1 MPVQQEQ
8 MVTGKWQL
16 PCQTEHLADIIS
28 EVLCL
33 KEYLL
38 LLLWWLIVFLI
49 CTRVDTQEFVCNNIL
64 KNKILESEFNLVRM
78 KESEFR
84 NQGLG
89 IRTKGQ
95 DQGSRIG
102 QGLGSLCT
110 FVECQETLFPHA
122 GILACLPCRPHCV
135 RRPVGE
141 RAFLMRSSIILL
153 N

>member
-1 MPVQQEQ
+1 
-8 MVTGKWQL
+8 MVTGEWQRQSTSL
-16 PCQTEHLADIIS
+16 ILSARCSVLKSIYSCFFGDLLYFSSAPGLTLRNLYEII
-28 EVLCL
+28 L
-33 KEYLL
+33 K
-38 LLLWWLIVFLI
+38 
-49 CTRVDTQEFVCNNIL
+49 
-64 KNKILESEFNLVRM
+64 KNKILEFEFNLVRM

-84 NQGLG
+84 NQGLE

-122 GILACLPCRPHCV
+122 GILACLACRPHCV